1 MKERL
6 VWLADE
12 HQRPRHAESGD
23 EGYPGGKPVEP
34 VDEVERVHRAYD
46 PEHREDA
53 VHGGR
58 KRGPERAEAEPS
70 PEPRSERDGDLAKQL
85 ELRRKAPFVVGEPDE
100 EQYTRE
106 RRHAHG
112 MRPHTRSHP
121 AAARGEDVDDEGAE
135 KPEEKRDASAA
146 GDRNLVYASRIGL
159 VDHSE
164 AAVHLAH
171 DRRENERQRK
181 RREKDNRKR
190 RQSAEKIRHFA
201 LLLSRSSRDSSAASP
216 ASSLREALTVTMT
229 QRSMR
234 LRTLRSTTSRKMRET
249 WLAVLKPS
257 WLKKV

>member
-23 EGYPGGKPVEP
+23 EGYSGGKPVEP

-85 ELRRKAPFVVGEPDE
+85 EFRRKAPFVVGEPDE
-100 EQYTRE
+100 KQDARE

-112 MRPHTRSHP
+112 MRPH
-121 AAARGEDVDDEGAE
+121 A
-135 KPEEKRDASAA
+135 
-146 GDRNLVYASRIGL
+146 
-159 VDHSE
+159 
-164 AAVHLAH
+164 
-171 DRRENERQRK
+171 
-181 RREKDNRKR
+181 
-190 RQSAEKIRHFA
+190 
-201 LLLSRSSRDSSAASP
+201 
-216 ASSLREALTVTMT
+216 
-229 QRSMR
+229 
-234 LRTLRSTTSRKMRET
+234 
-249 WLAVLKPS
+249 
-257 WLKKV
+257 